1 MKYIKVFYT
10 GLIGLLLAACTN
22 ELQVSDYGQG
32 EGRLVLSGIQVE
44 TVVGDVITRASLD
57 AEILPEASDFT
68 IEIIDNEGALVKT
81 LEPGTLQCTLAAG
94 TYTLKAIYGDAAVMS
109 ATPAFY
115 GEKEVTVTAGQD
127 AETKIEASLV
137 QAVIRP
143 SIDANLEAQ
152 FKEYRLELSNAENE
166 TVTLENNKDFFIPC
180 DGTYVLTLSGT
191 NQLNKAFTHTWSY
204 ENKFA
209 IRTRYIVACNPDLPS
224 FTLPE
229 QEETNAWATFIYITP
244 MTTEDMTSHQEDM
257 TDKVLANIVYEASSD
272 GTTWIPSETA
282 ENGKIVIKDL
292 TPSTTYTIRS
302 RFGAVYSDNT
312 SQLTTENAAEVPNG
326 DFEELT
332 ETINMTINQGGRWS
346 ITDPL
351 WTPDFYQTTLSMNI
365 SEPSC
370 WTSINSKTCNVNAS
384 NKNSWYIIPSTY
396 NTSLNWVSHQPEAK
410 IMGIGQSAYDST
422 ADIYK
427 SNTAKSGNNAMV
439 VRNVAWDLNGLSISD
454 HRQTGKTDY
463 SNYYCN
469 NIPSSIANQSAGKL
483 FLGSYSY
490 NNGMETFNEGILF
503 TSRPCYLNG
512 FYKYTNDSQDLE
524 EKGVVSIQLLNGE
537 AIIASGKQEFVATNE
552 YTEFSVPLNYE
563 QNNLQ
568 ATSLRIMISSSN
580 YTDEVNIKT
589 TNYVNKDE
597 CCSRGAMLTV
607 DNLTFS
613 YEYNANNE

>member
-68 IEIIDNEGALVKT
+68 IEIIDSEGALVKT

-180 DGTYVLTLSGT
+180 DGTYVLTLSGI
-191 NQLNKAFTHTWSY
+191 NQLNEAFTHTWSY

-229 QEETNAWATFIYITP
+229 QEVTNAWATFIYITP
-244 MTTEDMTSHQEDM
+244 MTAEDMTSHQEDM

-272 GTTWIPSETA
+272 GTTWIPSETT
-282 ENGKIVIKDL
+282 EDGKIVIKDL
-292 TPSTTYTIRS
+292 IPSTTYTIRS

-332 ETINMTINQGGRWS
+332 QTINMTINQGGRWRATQ
-346 ITDPL
+346 IGPY
-351 WTPDFYQTTLSMNI
+351 YQNTCSFI
-365 SEPSC
+365 IKEPTYWS
-370 WTSINSKTCNVNAS
+370 SVNAKTCNTNVS
-384 NKNSWYIIPSTY
+384 NQNSWFIIPSTY
-396 NTSLNWVSHQPEAK
+396 NTSLSWN
-410 IMGIGQSAYDST
+410 ST
-422 ADIYK
+422 VPDYSIFGGGGTETPDIYQNL
-427 SNTAKSGNNAMV
+427 SAQSYSNAMII
-439 VRNVAWDLNGLSISD
+439 RNVAWDENGISPQD
-454 HRQTGKTDY
+454 DSKTTG
-463 SNYYCN
+463 SSGYYN
-469 NIPSSIANQSAGKL
+469 RNFPTIAQRSAGKL

-490 NNGMETFNEGILF
+490 VDGVENYDEGLTFN
-503 TSRPCYLNG
+503 SRPLRLEG
-512 FYKYTNDSQDLE
+512 FYKYVQDENDTE
-524 EKGVVSIQLLNGE
+524 ETGMVTVSVLSNSDVIGTGSSFLTVSSDYKEFNVP
-537 AIIASGKQEFVATNE
+537 IIYSNLILKATE
-552 YTEFSVPLNYE
+552 LK
-563 QNNLQ
+563 
-568 ATSLRIMISSSN
+568 IMITSSN
-580 YTDEVNIKT
+580 HASYNQDDETNSIKT
-589 TNYVNKDE
+589 SIYNGRYE
-597 CCSRGAMLTV
+597 SASRGAMLTI

-613 YEYNANNE
+613 YEYNANNK